1 MTCEAI
7 RSRLE
12 RSPFLPLSVTTSAGS
27 VYRVILPG
35 QLALFGPD
43 ARKSVVLN
51 GSGRQ
56 IPVESIISIDP
67 EPVPPDYVA
76 ADDRTNGAQMT
87 IEKFDEFLKRQP
99 FVPFTVHVADGHNF
113 EVRGPEFASRTENG
127 RTIFVATGGDKT
139 EWIDLLLITRISS
152 GVNNPAVSSR

>member
-1 MTCEAI
+1 M
-7 RSRLE
+7 R
-12 RSPFLPLSVTTSAGS
+12 TSTGS
-27 VYRVILPG
+27 LYRVVLPG

-43 ARKSVVLN
+43 TRKSVMLN
-51 GSGRQ
+51 GSGQ
-56 IPVESIISIDP
+56 HIPVDSIVSIDP
-67 EPVPPDYVA
+67 EPVPADYVVA
-76 ADDRTNGAQMT
+76 REKNDGASMT

-99 FVPFTVHVADGHNF
+99 FVPFTVHVADGQSF

-139 EWIDLLLITRISS
+139 EWIDLLLVTRISS